1 MRLTCALSSNITS
14 SPPARPSGLR
24 QVARV
29 HTLKTMLVTILIGF
43 FVGVI
48 ARWIK
53 PGARAMGWIMTSL
66 LGIGGAVVATWLGQT
81 LGWYERGD
89 HAGFLASVGG
99 AIVVL
104 IAYEAIKPRLV
115 RAHPPDERA
124 RPPNH

>member
-1 MRLTCALSSNITS
+1 
-14 SPPARPSGLR
+14 
-24 QVARV
+24 
-29 HTLKTMLVTILIGF
+29 MLATILIGF
-43 FVGVI
+43 FVGVL

-53 PGARAMGWIMTSL
+53 PGAQTMGWIMTCL
-66 LGIGGAVVATWLGQT
+66 LGIGGAVLATFIGQN

-115 RAHPPDERA
+115 RPAPPDDR
-124 RPPNH
+124 R